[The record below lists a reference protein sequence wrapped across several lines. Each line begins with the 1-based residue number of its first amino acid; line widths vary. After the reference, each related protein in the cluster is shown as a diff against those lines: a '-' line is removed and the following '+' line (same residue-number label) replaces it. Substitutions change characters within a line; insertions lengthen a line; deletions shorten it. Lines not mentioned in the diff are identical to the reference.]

1 MIDLLKK
8 LYLKEELN
16 FELNADIHD
25 FIIFMNKK
33 TDTND
38 NNIARLFSPE
48 NCDYIGEIKHNS
60 FLLKRSKNIM
70 ETVPNIARIRGAIN
84 IEADKLNIHADVM
97 AIYDRKIFSAIALVL
112 AYFIFILLPLA
123 SKDFLGMNI
132 WYYLIYFLIDTLLI
146 LGFPY
151 FLMRGSMKRLKYHI
165 TEDFKQIEKFNFKA
179 K

>member
-25 FIIFMNKK
+25 FVRFMNEK

-48 NCDYIGEIKHNS
+48 KCDYIGEVKHNS
-60 FLLKRSKNIM
+60 ILLKRTKKIL
-70 ETVPNIARIRGAIN
+70 ETAPNIARIRGVIN
-84 IEADKLNIHADVM
+84 IEADKLNIHADIE
-97 AIYDRKIFSAIALVL
+97 AIYDRKIFSVFALVL
-112 AYFIFILLPLA
+112 TYFIFILLPLA

-151 FLMRGSMKRLKYHI
+151 FLLRESMKLLKYHI
-165 TEDFKQIEKFNFKA
+165 TEDFNQIEKFNLKA